1 MNVQELL
8 SFVPI
13 IAVFGFFYFFVIRPQ
28 SKQQKKIQSMRNE
41 LRKGDKIVTIG
52 GFYGKIIA
60 FKDDVLTVELKPDN
74 IKVQITRAAVADVLN
89 RAEEDVDR
97 SE

>member
-1 MNVQELL
+1 MNFQELL

-41 LRKGDKIVTIG
+41 LKKGDKIVTIG

-60 FKDDVLTVELKPDN
+60 FKDDVLTIELKPDN
-74 IKVQITRAAVADVLN
+74 IKVQITRSAVADVLN
-89 RAEEDVDR
+89 KAEEG
-97 SE
+97 SEKAE

>member
-1 MNVQELL
+1 MNLQELL
-8 SFVPI
+8 SFLPI

-89 RAEEDVDR
+89 KTEEDIDR